1 MFVGRT
7 QELKQ
12 LEDAYR
18 QERNAAV
25 VLYGRYGI
33 GKTEL
38 AALLAK
44 DKPTF
49 VYLAR
54 ELSEQEQCYC
64 FARELGVSAE
74 GVVPD
79 FYSSLKQAV
88 ANRADKTKK
97 ALIIIDEFH
106 FLAGR
111 E

>member
-38 AALLAK
+38 AALFAK
-44 DKPTF
+44 EKPTL
-49 VYLAR
+49 YYMAR
-54 ELSEQEQCYC
+54 ELSEQEQCFC
-64 FARELGVSAE
+64 FAKELGIERTNCV
-74 GVVPD
+74 D
-79 FYSSLKQAV
+79 NL
-88 ANRADKTKK
+88 
-97 ALIIIDEFH
+97 
-106 FLAGR
+106 
-111 E
+111 

>member
-44 DKPTF
+44 ETTSPVLMFLND
-49 VYLAR
+49 
-54 ELSEQEQCYC
+54 E
-64 FARELGVSAE
+64 
-74 GVVPD
+74 VVPFFLIEIVFVLSSSSRTMKD
-79 FYSSLKQAV
+79 AGYS
-88 ANRADKTKK
+88 TT
-97 ALIIIDEFH
+97 
-106 FLAGR
+106 
-111 E
+111 

>member
-38 AALLAK
+38 AALFAK
-44 DKPTF
+44 EIEIPYHSF
-49 VYLAR
+49 FR
-54 ELSEQEQCYC
+54 S
-64 FARELGVSAE
+64 
-74 GVVPD
+74 
-79 FYSSLKQAV
+79 
-88 ANRADKTKK
+88 
-97 ALIIIDEFH
+97 I
-106 FLAGR
+106 
-111 E
+111 

>member
-38 AALLAK
+38 AALFANE
-44 DKPTF
+44 KPTF
-49 VYLAR
+49 YYMAR
-54 ELSEQEQCYC
+54 ELSEREQCFS
-64 FARELGVSAE
+64 FARELGIETGEEAL
-74 GVVPD
+74 D
-79 FYSSLKQAV
+79 FYES
-88 ANRADKTKK
+88 KK
-97 ALIIIDEFH
+97 STDYH
-106 FLAGR
+106 
-111 E
+111 